1 MTDYRKLSNRSRNNR
16 PRSGR
21 TAPVSNGSNSEIR
34 YKNVNRNK
42 YSKKML
48 IMAAII
54 RFIRKNKLYVSAGL
68 ALIFVIVVAA
78 SFIKETDNSDAYAA
92 SAISGSEETLTAYD
106 SDEDVSVTEDS
117 SEVVE
122 ITEEAEESVEEAS
135 DEASTEASVEETVSY
150 DITDTEDT
158 AYIYSEEVISE
169 NAVLI
174 DVDTNQVV
182 AQRNPDEIINPAS
195 MTKIMTV
202 LVASDYVTD
211 LNDTFTITLDIT
223 DYAYVNDCSA
233 AGFLD
238 GETVTVADL
247 LYGTILPSGA
257 DAAVGLAEYCAGS
270 QEAFVEL
277 MNQKLDELGISD
289 TAHFTN
295 CVGIY
300 DENHYCT
307 VKDMAIILE
316 AAINN
321 DLCREVMSAHKYT
334 TSATEQHP
342 DGITISNLF
351 LRRIEDKETNGTVV
365 CAKTGFVNQSGNC
378 AASYQESNDGHR
390 YICVTA
396 GSSSSWRCIYD
407 HVDIYTTYTN

>member
-16 PRSGR
+16 PKSGR
-21 TAPVSNGSNSEIR
+21 TMPVSDGSNSEVR
-34 YKNVNRNK
+34 YKNVSRKK

-48 IMAAII
+48 VMAAIL
-54 RFIRKNKLYVSAGL
+54 RFIRKNKLYVSAGI
-68 ALIFVIVVAA
+68 ALILVIVVAA
-78 SFIKETDNSDAYAA
+78 SFIKGSDNSDAYAA
-92 SAISGSEETLTAYD
+92 SAISGSED
-106 SDEDVSVTEDS
+106 SICASEEDISATEESAEVVEVTED
-117 SEVVE
+117 
-122 ITEEAEESVEEAS
+122 TEEAIVEAS
-135 DEASTEASVEETVSY
+135 DEASTETSVEETVSY
-150 DITDTEDT
+150 DIIDTDDT
-158 AYIYSEEVISE
+158 AYIYSEEVISQ

-195 MTKIMTV
+195 MTKILTV

-211 LNDTFTITLDIT
+211 LNDTFTITIDIT

-233 AGFLD
+233 VGFLD

-334 TSATEQHP
+334 TSVTEQHP
-342 DGITISNLF
+342 EGITISNLF

-378 AASYQESNDGHR
+378 AASYQESNDGHK